1 MKISNADSR
10 WNKAYNLICQILIT
24 AVHED
29 ADIMFGL
36 DIVKPNNIIVDTT
49 NLLIYVEVDNTRFT
63 VYNGDTEYDEGAH
76 TPVEEIEENIRRDFK
91 LYKQI
96 RY

>member
-10 WNKAYNLICQILIT
+10 WNKAYNLICKIMIT

-29 ADIMFGL
+29 ADIMFGGY
-36 DIVKPNNIIVDTT
+36 IIIPKNIIVDIE
-49 NLLIYVEVDNTRFT
+49 NRLIYVAVDNTRVT

-76 TPVEEIEENIRRDFK
+76 TPVKEIEENIRRDFK
-91 LYKQI
+91 LYK
-96 RY
+96 RMEF